1 MRVLLTQPPLSTHP
15 EVGPP
20 VGLCTL
26 AAWLIHKGHEVSV
39 LDLDLA
45 VKGLPSGQ
53 EVYRGL
59 LASAVRDFAP
69 QVVGVTSMFNNSLQ
83 AERLTRTVKDCDD
96 SIVTIGGGS
105 HFGALTLQSLRRIPT
120 LDYTIEGEGEEA
132 FAELLDALAAGAAV
146 ADIPRLCHRVDGE
159 PRQNPSRG
167 LMDLAEI
174 PPVWPVVD
182 GCVDIGRYAR
192 TVPAG
197 SARRTVYIEAGRGCP
212 FTCTFCATAPFWE
225 RKYRVK
231 PVAALLQEIRFL
243 HEQYGYNGFMLVH
256 DLLTVDKDFL
266 DEFSE
271 AVRESRLP
279 VEWMANHRTDINL
292 YGLLPK
298 MKAAGCWAMFFGIES
313 ASERLQKKVRK
324 GLKREGIVST
334 ITGLAGLGIAS
345 TCSFVIGFPDETP
358 EELSAT
364 VALGA
369 ELKLLG
375 AGMVQLHRL
384 RTWPPAPLS
393 RAMLP
398 ARFDLDSLRLEYPF
412 LDVPEAD
419 VAAIT
424 ADPEFFA
431 GYFAPS
437 TTAGTF
443 AQMAQVELFFTHA
456 VHMASLTVAVMSRLA
471 GGSLIPTFYD
481 VLARR
486 GGITRQEMEA
496 DPNSPWPAWRALRP
510 RLEDWVAIHPALEDW
525 QRKLVLGAIDY
536 EESRLRFVNSNGAE
550 RDGMA
555 AGGEDWAAFVST
567 VDIATLFDHLRN
579 GGALLPDLVSDW
591 AVVFVQTGGGAFG
604 AYMTDVERLPELSE
618 RPSLMA
624 TNARSAPAPP
634 PT

>member
-1 MRVLLTQPPLSTHP
+1 
-15 EVGPP
+15 
-20 VGLCTL
+20 
-26 AAWLIHKGHEVSV
+26 
-39 LDLDLA
+39 
-45 VKGLPSGQ
+45 
-53 EVYRGL
+53 
-59 LASAVRDFAP
+59 
-69 QVVGVTSMFNNSLQ
+69 
-83 AERLTRTVKDCDD
+83 
-96 SIVTIGGGS
+96 
-105 HFGALTLQSLRRIPT
+105 
-120 LDYTIEGEGEEA
+120 
-132 FAELLDALAAGAAV
+132 
-146 ADIPRLCHRVDGE
+146 
-159 PRQNPSRG
+159 
-167 LMDLAEI
+167 MDLADL
-174 PPVWPVVD
+174 PPVWPLVD

-231 PVAALLQEIRFL
+231 PVATLLEEIRFL

-266 DEFSE
+266 NEFSE
-271 AVRESRLP
+271 TVRESRLP

-292 YGLLPK
+292 HGLLPK

-334 ITGLAGLGIAS
+334 ITGLADLGIGS

-375 AGMVQLHRL
+375 AGMVQFHRL

-398 ARFDLDSLRLEYPF
+398 AKFDPDSLRLEYPF
-412 LDVPEAD
+412 LDVPDAD

-431 GYFAPS
+431 GYFAPY

-443 AQMAQVELFFTHA
+443 RTEDVAQVELFFTHA
-456 VHMASLTVAVMSRLA
+456 VHTWLPLTIAVMGRLA
-471 GGSLIPTFYD
+471 GDSLIPTFYD
-481 VLARR
+481 VLSRI
-486 GGITRQEMEA
+486 GGISRQEMEA
-496 DPNSPWPAWRALRP
+496 DPTSPWPAWCALRP
-510 RLEDWVAIHPALEDW
+510 RLEDWAAIHPALEDW
-525 QRKLVLGAIDY
+525 QRKLVRGAMEY
-536 EESRLRFVNSNGAE
+536 EESRLRFVNSNGVE

-555 AGGEDWAAFVST
+555 AGVESGLGRVRLHGGHCRAVRTLAHRRRTVAGCRERLGRRIRAAGWR
-567 VDIATLFDHLRN
+567 HLRRLYDRRGTSAGSQPTSVPDGGELN
-579 GGALLPDLVSDW
+579 DKGGDDGPQGKFPVGGARAGVARDSGFRDGHLHGAVQRPHDVHRPRSGWTFRLFPLWHQGLRGSWWPEGIAVPAVDSGADQEAEPPGPGTLRSRTSSDVSPYS
-591 AVVFVQTGGGAFG
+591 GGVG
-604 AYMTDVERLPELSE
+604 T
-618 RPSLMA
+618 PSMPSI
-624 TNARSAPAPP
+624 R
-634 PT
+634 